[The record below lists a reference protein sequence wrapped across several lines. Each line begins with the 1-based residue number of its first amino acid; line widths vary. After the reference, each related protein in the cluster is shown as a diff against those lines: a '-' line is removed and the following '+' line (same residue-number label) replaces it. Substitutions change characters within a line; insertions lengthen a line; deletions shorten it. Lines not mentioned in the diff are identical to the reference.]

1 MYLYISGIDCFS
13 LHKRL
18 KLVSSSVFRKIYVAR
33 GKEMSN
39 FFTDDIEIYSDHSKG
54 KTLMKKIKYINLF
67 LKEIRKVKINKLHKL
82 GTLKFLPEI

>member
-1 MYLYISGIDCFS
+1 
-13 LHKRL
+13 
-18 KLVSSSVFRKIYVAR
+18 
-33 GKEMSN
+33 MSN